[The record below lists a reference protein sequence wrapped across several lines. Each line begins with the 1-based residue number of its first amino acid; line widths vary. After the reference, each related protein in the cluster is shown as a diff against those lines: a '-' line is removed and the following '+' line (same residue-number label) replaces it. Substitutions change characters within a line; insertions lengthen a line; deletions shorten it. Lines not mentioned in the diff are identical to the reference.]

1 MVRMLKWIAPSVAAL
16 GLMLGVASQSRAA
29 ADAVAPAAGGTVTG
43 TVVDKDGKAAS
54 GIEVRIVKPMAHE
67 GGRKKPEAKAE
78 GGKPGIIAGG
88 ARGER
93 PAPIATGKTDA
104 DGKFKIENVPAGEY
118 LVYAGERGKGMA
130 REKVTVEAGKSVD
143 VKLALAERPAGGAP
157 KAPK

>member
-67 GGRKKPEAKAE
+67 GGRKNVPAAC
-78 GGKPGIIAGG
+78 GNCVSPFSSRLAAWADG
-88 ARGER
+88 ARG
-93 PAPIATGKTDA
+93 
-104 DGKFKIENVPAGEY
+104 F
-118 LVYAGERGKGMA
+118 
-130 REKVTVEAGKSVD
+130 
-143 VKLALAERPAGGAP
+143 
-157 KAPK
+157 